1 MANKKNKGEKVMEQ
15 KLVSGYF
22 LDEDKLITAIK
33 NLQGKDIVIQDV
45 YTPFPVHGL
54 ENVLGYRKSQIP
66 TVGFI
71 FGALG
76 ATLAFLFQAWVFT
89 KSYPMNIGGKPLLS
103 VPTFIP
109 VVFETTVLFAATSM
123 VFAFLFR
130 SKLGLGAKHK
140 VYDPKVTDDR
150 FLILLAEQD
159 KASTAQLMGVLK
171 EAGAKGVQEI
181 IENEE

>member
-1 MANKKNKGEKVMEQ
+1 MANEKNKGEKVMEK

-22 LDEDKLITAIK
+22 LDEDKLVAAIK
-33 NLQGKDIVIQDV
+33 KLQEKEVKIQDV

-71 FGALG
+71 FGLLG
-76 ATLAFLFQAWVFT
+76 AALAFLFQAWVFT

-109 VVFETTVLFAATSM
+109 VIFETTVLFAATSM

-130 SKLGLGAKHK
+130 SKLGLGAEHK
-140 VYDPKVTDDR
+140 VYDPKVTDDH

-159 KASTAQLMGVLK
+159 GTSSDQLI
-171 EAGAKGVQEI
+171 GALNEVGAEGVQEI
-181 IENEE
+181 NENE